1 MNFCVIHPNALFAMS
16 EKPDHQFDGSDKIT
30 IADLYPELTSEQ
42 QADAEYRLLGYLEI
56 VNRIF
61 EQVCLE
67 RPDILT
73 ELERRA
79 MLRKKRSPPR
89 NR

>member
-1 MNFCVIHPNALFAMS
+1 MP
-16 EKPDHQFDGSDKIT
+16 EKPDRQFKDSDNVT

-42 QADAEYRLLGYLEI
+42 QADAEYRLLGYLGI
-56 VNRIF
+56 VKRIF
-61 EQVCLE
+61 EKVCRE

-79 MLRKKRSPPR
+79 MLRKTR
-89 NR
+89 NRRQAK

>member
-1 MNFCVIHPNALFAMS
+1 MPQ
-16 EKPDHQFDGSDKIT
+16 KPKRQLKDLDNIT
-30 IADLYPELTSEQ
+30 IADLCPDLTPEQ

-56 VNRIF
+56 VTGIF
-61 EQVCLE
+61 ERVCRE

-79 MLRKKRSPPR
+79 MLRNMENPPGPLG
-89 NR
+89 